1 MYQELDTSKTNELS
15 LLRHGWWSPEY
26 KLTDGVKTY
35 GQISYSGISKRNAT
49 AATAAHTFR
58 FNFEELFS
66 RTILITDENNV
77 VIGQCTRE
85 FFSRTRVLTLQ
96 SGFTASFYRESFFSR
111 EYTWESAGFGKVMTI
126 KNNFPFTLTTDV
138 YVYPGKTPA
147 GVIPILIF
155 LGAHLIILRRRKR
168 AAH

>member
-1 MYQELDTSKTNELS
+1 MYQELDTTKTNELS

-26 KLTDGVKTY
+26 DLTDNVAKY
-35 GQISYSGISKRNAT
+35 GQLRYKGISKRKAKVILANGAL
-49 AATAAHTFR
+49 H
-58 FNFEELFS
+58 FNFESFFS
-66 RTILITDENNV
+66 HTILITDAGGTL
-77 VIGQCTRE
+77 IGQCTRD

-96 SGFTASFYRESFFSR
+96 SGFTASFYRTSFFSR
-111 EYTWESAGFGKVMTI
+111 NYIWESAGFGKVMTI

-147 GVIPILIF
+147 VVIPILIF